1 MYVCACLRLSVGSGG
16 GQEKLDPPGT
26 GVLGS
31 CEAYDLGS
39 VNQTSVLCKRS
50 LH

>member
-1 MYVCACLRLSVGSGG
+1 MYVCEFLHVSVGTGG
-16 GQEKLDPPGT
+16 NQEKLDPPGIV
-26 GVLGS
+26 VLGS
-31 CEAYDLGS
+31 CKPYDLGS